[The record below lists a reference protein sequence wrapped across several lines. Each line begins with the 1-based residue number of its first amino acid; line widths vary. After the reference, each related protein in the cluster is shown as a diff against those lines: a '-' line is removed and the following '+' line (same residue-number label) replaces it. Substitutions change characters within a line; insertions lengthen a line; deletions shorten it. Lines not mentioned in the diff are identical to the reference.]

1 MIGKKMNQQL
11 QIEISRLLQGI
22 SLLVNDLLYDN
33 MVLGEQ
39 HTEED
44 IKIATKNYIEEYMG
58 DEYRQMNVEIEYY
71 E

>member
-1 MIGKKMNQQL
+1 M
-11 QIEISRLLQGI
+11 QGV

-39 HTEED
+39 HTGED
-44 IKIATKNYIEEYMG
+44 IKIATKNYIEEHMG
-58 DEYRQMNVEIEYY
+58 DEFRQIKIEVEEY

>member
-1 MIGKKMNQQL
+1 M
-11 QIEISRLLQGI
+11 QGV
-22 SLLVNDLLYDN
+22 SLLVNDLLHDN

-44 IKIATKNYIEEYMG
+44 IKIATKNYIEKHMG
-58 DEYRQMNVEIEYY
+58 DNYRPMKVEIEYY

>member
-1 MIGKKMNQQL
+1 MNQQL
-11 QIEISRLLQGI
+11 PIEISRLMQGV
-22 SLLVNDLLYDN
+22 SLLVNDLLHDN

-44 IKIATKNYIEEYMG
+44 IKIATKNYIEKHMG
-58 DEYRQMNVEIEYY
+58 DNYRPMKVEIEYY